1 MQAMHAARSGLLL
14 RALVGRRHTLS
25 RGKSAYGLG
34 PVRRVLFAGALN
46 EDSQA
51 GDAGGVWPGE
61 GALLA
66 GTRCPP
72 QRPAPLEAGRV
83 TAAAL
88 TETTPSAEYTVQQ
101 DHLLCVK
108 ALSLVPPP
116 AAALKGKV
124 EKSLSMIE
132 ELMQEITREGFIQ
145 AAVTHVAGASPVA

>member
-1 MQAMHAARSGLLL
+1 M
-14 RALVGRRHTLS
+14 
-25 RGKSAYGLG
+25 
-34 PVRRVLFAGALN
+34 
-46 EDSQA
+46 
-51 GDAGGVWPGE
+51 
-61 GALLA
+61 
-66 GTRCPP
+66 
-72 QRPAPLEAGRV
+72 
-83 TAAAL
+83 
-88 TETTPSAEYTVQQ
+88 QQ